1 MSQQT
6 NNTLLVTGAGG
17 QLGRAV
23 IHHLQQAGAA
33 NIIAGSR
40 TPDKLQDMAASGVDT
55 RKVDFDEP
63 GQLAQAFAGVHRLL
77 IISTA
82 ELGTPGKRIA
92 QHRAAL
98 QAAAEAGVQHVV
110 YTSAQAVFP
119 TPQDSVLNDHFWTEA
134 ALFAQPYTWTVLRN
148 GLYADL
154 ILMMVDAALAS
165 GQIFSATAGRGR
177 AYVARED
184 CARVA
189 AAALLNANGRRIY
202 EITGSAAI
210 TQNALAELLTG
221 LYGKSIAHVDLPA
234 PALLQGLQQ
243 AGLPLPLA
251 QALVDFDVAAA
262 KGYHDVVTDAVQQ
275 FTGRAPASVEDF
287 LKAARPAVT
296 A

>member
-1 MSQQT
+1 MSQQM

-40 TPDKLQDMAASGVDT
+40 TPDKLQDLAASGVDT

-177 AYVARED
+177 AYVTRED
-184 CARVA
+184 CARAA
-189 AAALLNANGRRIY
+189 AAALMNADGRRIY

-262 KGYHDVVTDAVQQ
+262 QGYHDVVTDAVQQ
-275 FTGRAPASVEDF
+275 LTGQAPVSVEDF
-287 LKAARPAVT
+287 LKAARPAVS